1 MTTPTAAPSNGAA
14 PASPAPSA
22 ASPAP
27 SPPVTAP
34 RGPASGNPAP
44 QSGNQAAVPGNQPAG
59 DKPLTPAE
67 ERYFYERMV
76 NGQPEKI
83 DISDW
88 KTKLKVDGR
97 EIETDLKSMMK
108 RAQLER
114 TSFKRIE
121 EASKLKQQL
130 AQQEQTIKKRMEA
143 LKNPEVLA
151 NYLQQNHPDF
161 FAKAAENFITE
172 QIRLQ
177 KLPPEVRERE
187 ARISKQQREFERQKA
202 ELARERAAIEAEKKA
217 QSVARGKAM
226 LNKWKAEWPAD
237 FQRLGAPAGDAVNN
251 ELFEE
256 TVSILQ
262 RAHKLNIDLPISEAQ
277 KQAVERYRERV
288 GATLRALP
296 PEALR
301 GLVGDE
307 GLAKL
312 AAVRD
317 QAIDTQPGRVP
328 PENQPAPGSVT
339 DIRKRRRLD
348 DY

>member
-1 MTTPTAAPSNGAA
+1 MTTPTAATPTGAA
-14 PASPAPSA
+14 PAPAGPSA
-22 ASPAP
+22 AAPAA
-27 SPPVTAP
+27 SPPITAP
-34 RGPASGNPAP
+34 RGAPSAP
-44 QSGNQAAVPGNQPAG
+44 QAPSGAPSAPAGVSPSG

-76 NGQPEKI
+76 NGQPEKV

-97 EIETDLKSMMK
+97 EVETDLKTMIK

-161 FAKAAENFITE
+161 FAKAAENFIAE

-187 ARISKQQREFERQKA
+187 ARITKQQREFERQKA
-202 ELARERAAIEAEKKA
+202 ELARERAAIEAEKRA
-217 QSVARGKAM
+217 QSVARGKAL
-226 LNKWKAEWPAD
+226 LNKWKAEWPPD

-262 RAHKLNIDLPISEAQ
+262 RAHKLNIDLPIGEAQ

-317 QAIDTQPGRVP
+317 QAIDTQPGRTP
-328 PENQPAPGSVT
+328 PENQPAQGSVT
-339 DIRKRRRLD
+339 NIRNRRRLD

>member
-1 MTTPTAAPSNGAA
+1 MTTPTAATPTGAA
-14 PASPAPSA
+14 PAPAGPSA
-22 ASPAP
+22 AAPAA
-27 SPPVTAP
+27 SPPITAP
-34 RGPASGNPAP
+34 RGAPSAP
-44 QSGNQAAVPGNQPAG
+44 QAPSVAPSAPAGVSPAG

-76 NGQPEKI
+76 NGQPEKV

-97 EIETDLKSMMK
+97 EVETDLKTMIK

-161 FAKAAENFITE
+161 FAKAAEQFIAE

-187 ARISKQQREFERQKA
+187 ARITKQQREFERQKA
-202 ELARERAAIEAEKKA
+202 ELARERAAIEAEKRA

-226 LNKWKAEWPAD
+226 LNKWKQEWPAE

-262 RAHKLNIDLPISEAQ
+262 RAHKLNIDLPIGEAQ

-317 QAIDTQPGRVP
+317 QAIDTQPGRTP

>member
-1 MTTPTAAPSNGAA
+1 MTTNTAPAAPTAPAGANAPAAA
-14 PASPAPSA
+14 PA
-22 ASPAP
+22 AS
-27 SPPVTAP
+27 SGPPITPP
-34 RGPASGNPAP
+34 RGPGNAPEAPASSGN
-44 QSGNQAAVPGNQPAG
+44 VPGTTGTPNQ
-59 DKPLTPAE
+59 LTPAE

-76 NGQPEKI
+76 NGQPEKV

-97 EIETDLKSMMK
+97 EIETDLRTMIK

-130 AQQEQTIKKRMEA
+130 AQQEQTLKKRMEA

-151 NYLQQNHPDF
+151 NFLQQNFPDQ
-161 FAKAAENFITE
+161 FAKIAENFIAE

-187 ARISKQQREFERQKA
+187 ARISKQQREFERQKQM
-202 ELARERAAIEAEKKA
+202 LARERAQIEAEKKA

-226 LNKWKAEWPAD
+226 LDKWKQEWPAD
-237 FQRLGAPAGDAVNN
+237 FQRLGAPPGDAVNS

-256 TVSILQ
+256 TLSIIQ
-262 RAHKLNIDLPISEAQ
+262 RAHRLNIDLPIGEAQ

-307 GLAKL
+307 GLARL

-317 QAIDTQPGRVP
+317 QAIDGQPGRSTP
-328 PENQPAPGSVT
+328 DNQPAPVT
-339 DIRKRRRLD
+339 NIRNRRRLD

>member
-1 MTTPTAAPSNGAA
+1 MTTPTAATPTGAA
-14 PASPAPSA
+14 PAPAGPSA
-22 ASPAP
+22 AAPAA
-27 SPPVTAP
+27 SPPITAP
-34 RGPASGNPAP
+34 RGAPSAP
-44 QSGNQAAVPGNQPAG
+44 QAPSVAPSAPAGVSPSG

-76 NGQPEKI
+76 NGQPEKV

-97 EIETDLKSMMK
+97 EVETDLKTMIK

-161 FAKAAENFITE
+161 FAKAAEQFIAE

-187 ARISKQQREFERQKA
+187 ARITKQQREFERQKA
-202 ELARERAAIEAEKKA
+202 ELARERAAIEAEKRA
-217 QSVARGKAM
+217 QSVARGKAT
-226 LNKWKAEWPAD
+226 LNRWKQEWPAE
-237 FQRLGAPAGDAVNN
+237 FQRLGAPPGEAVMKD
-251 ELFEE
+251 LFEE
-256 TVSILQ
+256 TLSILQ
-262 RAHKLNIDLPISEAQ
+262 RAHKLNIDLAIPEAQ

-317 QAIDTQPGRVP
+317 QAIDTQPGRTP

>member
-1 MTTPTAAPSNGAA
+1 MTTPTAATPTGATPASAGPSAAA
-14 PASPAPSA
+14 PA
-22 ASPAP
+22 ASPP
-27 SPPVTAP
+27 ITAP
-34 RGPASGNPAP
+34 RGAPASGNPAP
-44 QSGNQAAVPGNQPAG
+44 QSGNPAAVPGNPPG

-67 ERYFYERMV
+67 ERYYYERLV
-76 NGQPEKI
+76 NGQPEKV

-97 EIETDLKSMMK
+97 EVETDLKTMIK

-130 AQQEQTIKKRMEA
+130 AQQEQTIKKRMDA

-161 FAKAAENFITE
+161 FAKAAEQFIAE
-172 QIRLQ
+172 QIRIQ

-187 ARISKQQREFERQKA
+187 ARITKQQREFERQKA
-202 ELARERAAIEAEKKA
+202 ELARERAAIEAEKRA

-226 LNKWKAEWPAD
+226 LNKWKQEWPAE
-237 FQRLGAPAGDAVNN
+237 FQRLGAPPGVAVMND
-251 ELFEE
+251 LFEE
-256 TVSILQ
+256 TVAILQ
-262 RAHKLNIDLPISEAQ
+262 RAHKLNVDLPIQEAQ

-301 GLVGDE
+301 GLVGDD

-317 QAIDTQPGRVP
+317 QAIDTQPGRTP

-339 DIRKRRRLD
+339 NIRTRRRLD

>member
-1 MTTPTAAPSNGAA
+1 MTTPTAATPTGAA
-14 PASPAPSA
+14 PAPAGPSA
-22 ASPAP
+22 AAPAA
-27 SPPVTAP
+27 SPPITAP
-34 RGPASGNPAP
+34 RGAPSAP
-44 QSGNQAAVPGNQPAG
+44 QAPSGAPSAPAGVSPAG

-76 NGQPEKI
+76 NGQPEKV

-97 EIETDLKSMMK
+97 EVETDLKTMIK

-161 FAKAAENFITE
+161 FAKAAEQFIAE

-187 ARISKQQREFERQKA
+187 ARITKQQREFERQKA
-202 ELARERAAIEAEKKA
+202 ELARERAAIEAEKRA

-226 LNKWKAEWPAD
+226 LNKWKQEWPAE

-262 RAHKLNIDLPISEAQ
+262 RAHKLNIDLPIGEAQ

-317 QAIDTQPGRVP
+317 QAIDTQPGRTP